1 MTYKTCF
8 IQGSGNLKT
17 IFTNCYLDNLTGVI
31 VKMTDWSVLADRL
44 VSKISRSCFSS
55 YDLFLFKESDM
66 HRENVFVSSPK
77 SKTVGGR
84 AVAADPLFWH
94 ASPLVFHTL
103 VLTLLFF
110 LAAACQTSASEN
122 ADAVVASESAGFSSD
137 VASATNESKSSTASE
152 TDEIIPDFNPA
163 DLWKDF
169 SEPPVLKTDE
179 NGRILLHDVNI
190 GDILKIALLRNRQV
204 AAAAQRIDQ
213 ANGQVLQARS
223 LLGTRMTG
231 NFSQTRVDD
240 VAKSI
245 SGGKTIDLGK
255 RDSQTAYVEVTQPLF
270 LSGKDQSTLNSARL
284 GRSIA
289 GAGDFLTRQ
298 SILLETTL
306 RWLSWL
312 FAGEAEKVSEKN
324 LELAQA
330 HHDLVKA
337 RFQHKQV
344 SQFEVLRA
352 EVRLAQARSDLR
364 KQTNTRELA
373 CLDLLRILDLPE
385 DTEVTTGERLK
396 MIRASIDPVKD
407 ASEAIDLREDLRMKR
422 IEVKIARE
430 AIASARSENQ
440 PVVSLFGQTGVQDPS
455 SKSSMGNYERKGYWR
470 AGIVANFTLSDGGM
484 RKGRIK
490 EADSRLAL
498 AENALQENIE
508 QAKIE
513 IRKASLNIETAEEVV
528 TSQREALKQAEEAL
542 RLAGVRYKNGLFTQV
557 ELFDAENAYL
567 LTRLQYLQ
575 AIHSYHQ
582 AVASYH
588 LATGKLGREILVRAV
603 N

>member
-1 MTYKTCF
+1 
-8 IQGSGNLKT
+8 
-17 IFTNCYLDNLTGVI
+17 
-31 VKMTDWSVLADRL
+31 
-44 VSKISRSCFSS
+44 
-55 YDLFLFKESDM
+55 M
-66 HRENVFVSSPK
+66 HRENVFAGSPGAK
-77 SKTVGGR
+77 VVRGR
-84 AVAADPLFWH
+84 AVTAAEPFLRH
-94 ASPLVFHTL
+94 VSPLVLHTL
-103 VLTLLFF
+103 VLTLLFC
-110 LAAACQTSASEN
+110 LAAVCQTA
-122 ADAVVASESAGFSSD
+122 ASESENTAI
-137 VASATNESKSSTASE
+137 ASETDSFEINTAAAANDIKPSTASE
-152 TDEIIPDFNPA
+152 TDEIIPDFDPA

-179 NGRILLHDVNI
+179 NGRILLHDVHI
-190 GDILKIALLRNRQV
+190 SDILKIALLRNRQIN
-204 AAAAQRIDQ
+204 AAAQRIDQ

-223 LLGTRMTG
+223 LLGARLTG

-240 VAKSI
+240 VAKST
-245 SGGKTIDLGK
+245 SGGKTVELGK
-255 RDSQTAYVEVTQPLF
+255 RDSQTAYVEITQPLF
-270 LSGKDQSTLNSARL
+270 LSGKDRSTLNSARL

-289 GAGDFLTRQ
+289 GAGDVLTRQ

-330 HHDLVKA
+330 HHDLVKS

-373 CLDLLRILDLPE
+373 CLDLLRVLDLPE

-396 MIRASIDPVKD
+396 MIRAGIDPTRD
-407 ASEAIDLREDLRMKR
+407 ASEAIELREDLRMKR
-422 IEVKIARE
+422 LEVKIARE

-440 PVVSLFGQTGVQDPS
+440 PVVSVFGQTGVQDPS

-470 AGIVANFTLSDGGM
+470 AGVVANFTLSDGGM
-484 RKGRIK
+484 RKGRLK
-490 EADSRLAL
+490 EADARLAI

>member
-1 MTYKTCF
+1 
-8 IQGSGNLKT
+8 
-17 IFTNCYLDNLTGVI
+17 
-31 VKMTDWSVLADRL
+31 
-44 VSKISRSCFSS
+44 
-55 YDLFLFKESDM
+55 M
-66 HRENVFVSSPK
+66 HRENVFAGSPK
-77 SKTVGGR
+77 TSAVGGK
-84 AVAADPLFWH
+84 ALTTGSIYQYF
-94 ASPLVFHTL
+94 SPP
-103 VLTLLFF
+103 VLHVLILALLFC
-110 LAAACQTSASEN
+110 LAAVCRTAAAEGEGMIIASEV
-122 ADAVVASESAGFSSD
+122 AVIDGDAAS
-137 VASATNESKSSTASE
+137 VTNEIKSSTAGDS
-152 TDEIIPDFNPA
+152 DEIIPEFDPA
-163 DLWKDF
+163 DLWKNF

-179 NGRILLHDVNI
+179 SGRITLRDVHI
-190 GDILKIALLRNRQV
+190 SDILKIALLRNRQV
-204 AAAAQRIDQ
+204 NAAAQRIDQ

-255 RDSQTAYVEVTQPLF
+255 RDSQAAYVEVTQPLF

-289 GAGDFLTRQ
+289 GSGDFLTRQ

-385 DTEVTTGERLK
+385 DTEVTSGERLK
-396 MIRASIDPVKD
+396 MIKASIDPVRD
-407 ASEAIDLREDLRMKR
+407 ASEAIELREDLRMKR
-422 IEVKIARE
+422 LEVKIARE

-498 AENALQENIE
+498 AENALHENIE

>member
-1 MTYKTCF
+1 
-8 IQGSGNLKT
+8 
-17 IFTNCYLDNLTGVI
+17 
-31 VKMTDWSVLADRL
+31 
-44 VSKISRSCFSS
+44 
-55 YDLFLFKESDM
+55 M
-66 HRENVFVSSPK
+66 HRENVFIGSSK
-77 SKTVGGR
+77 SKAISGR
-84 AVAADPLFWH
+84 AVAAAPFFWQVNPLI
-94 ASPLVFHTL
+94 LHTA
-103 VLTLLFF
+103 VLTLLFC
-110 LAAACQTSASEN
+110 LAAIWQTSASESK
-122 ADAVVASESAGFSSD
+122 DCVIASETAGFD
-137 VASATNESKSSTASE
+137 CNRASAANEIKPLTASE
-152 TDEIIPDFNPA
+152 TDEIVPDFDPA
-163 DLWKDF
+163 DLWKNF
-169 SEPPVLKTDE
+169 SEPPVVKTDE
-179 NGRILLHDVNI
+179 NGRILLRDVHLS
-190 GDILKIALLRNRQV
+190 DILKIALLRNRQV
-204 AAAAQRIDQ
+204 NAAAQRIDQ

-255 RDSQTAYVEVTQPLF
+255 KDSQTAYVEVTQPLF
-270 LSGKDQSTLNSARL
+270 LSGKDRSTLNSARL

-289 GAGDFLTRQ
+289 GAGDVLTRQ
-298 SILLETTL
+298 SVLLETTL

-352 EVRLAQARSDLR
+352 EVRLAQAHSDLR

-373 CLDLLRILDLPE
+373 CLDLLRILDLPD
-385 DTEVTTGERLK
+385 DTEVTTSERLK
-396 MIRASIDPVKD
+396 MIKASIDPVRD
-407 ASEAIDLREDLRMKR
+407 ASEAVELREDLRMKR
-422 IEVKIARE
+422 LEVKIARE

-470 AGIVANFTLSDGGM
+470 AGIVANFTLIDGGM
-484 RKGRIK
+484 RKGRLK

-528 TSQREALKQAEEAL
+528 ASQREALKQAEEAL

>member
-1 MTYKTCF
+1 
-8 IQGSGNLKT
+8 
-17 IFTNCYLDNLTGVI
+17 
-31 VKMTDWSVLADRL
+31 
-44 VSKISRSCFSS
+44 
-55 YDLFLFKESDM
+55 M
-66 HRENVFVSSPK
+66 HRENVFAGSPK
-77 SKTVGGR
+77 TSAVGGK
-84 AVAADPLFWH
+84 ALTTGSIYQYF
-94 ASPLVFHTL
+94 SPPVLHTL
-103 VLTLLFF
+103 ILTLLFC
-110 LAAACQTSASEN
+110 LAAVCQTAAAEGEGMVIASETP
-122 ADAVVASESAGFSSD
+122 GFEGNT
-137 VASATNESKSSTASE
+137 VSATNESKSPTASD
-152 TDEIIPDFNPA
+152 TDEIIPEFDPA
-163 DLWKDF
+163 DLWKNL

-179 NGRILLHDVNI
+179 SGRITLRDVHI
-190 GDILKIALLRNRQV
+190 SDILKIALLRNRQV
-204 AAAAQRIDQ
+204 NAAAQRIDQ

-498 AENALQENIE
+498 AENALHENIE